1 MIKKIETMFPMCVF
15 LAKDTNYKELTGR
28 FKLYSPSTDEPVTLE
43 EEAFNKLYFA
53 KEITAS
59 VSLAVEKGA
68 KNVGYIVVLNAKR
81 ADIGTCAH
89 EATHICKHMED
100 YFDLESSANEYR
112 AYITEW
118 YTNQIYKFW
127 KE

>member
-1 MIKKIETMFPMCVF
+1 MIKKIETMFPRCIF
-15 LAKDTNYKELTGR
+15 LAKQTNYKELTGR
-28 FKLYSPSTDEPVTLE
+28 FKLYSPSTDEPITLE

-112 AYITEW
+112 AYMTEW

>member
-15 LAKDTNYKELTGR
+15 LAKDTNYKELTGK
-28 FKLYSPSTDEPVTLE
+28 FKLYSPTTDEPITLE
-43 EEAFNKLYFA
+43 EDAFNKLYFA

-59 VSLAVEKGA
+59 VSLAVEKGT

-100 YFDLESSANEYR
+100 YFELESSANEYR
-112 AYITEW
+112 AYITIAKRECPSL
-118 YTNQIYKFW
+118 
-127 KE
+127 